1 MADPTKFD
9 LILIGGGPG
18 GYVGAI
24 RAAQLGMKVAC
35 VERDKLGGVCL
46 NWGCI
51 PTKALLA
58 GAELYHKLTHDA
70 EGWGI
75 LAKDVSY
82 DWEKVIGRSRKV
94 AGNLNKGVHALFKK
108 NKIEHFEGHAFIPE
122 AGTVQVY
129 DHKDV
134 ETDPKRPAID
144 QDMPAEVRFNAK
156 PKQTLSA
163 KHIIIATGAAPR
175 ALPGAAF
182 DGETIISSKEAMV
195 LPEKPESLLIVG
207 SGAIG
212 MEFAYFYNAF
222 GTQVTVVEMLDR
234 VLPVEDHEVSK
245 AAQKAF
251 KKQGIKMITGHT
263 VKSIEKTDR
272 GVKATIAPAE
282 GAQLKGGG
290 YGSAGQNAKA
300 KGDGDTLEA
309 EKVLVAIGVRGR
321 FDGLF
326 EDKLGIE
333 LVKGHIK
340 TDYRE
345 PGTKY
350 QTSVEGIYAI
360 GDVIGPPWLAHVA
373 SEEAIV
379 CVERIAGH
387 EAPDIDYDSIPGC
400 TYCQPQVASIGYT
413 EQRCKEEG
421 IDYVAGTFPFQA
433 SGKAQALGETA
444 GFVKLITGK
453 QHGEVLGAHMI
464 GEGVTELIAE
474 MGLARRLEATAEE
487 VIATIHAHPTMS
499 EAVHEAALGADGRMI
514 HY

>member
-1 MADPTKFD
+1 MADPTSFD
-9 LILIGGGPG
+9 LIVIGGGPG

-24 RAAQLGMKVAC
+24 RASQLGMKVAC

-58 GAELYHKLTHDA
+58 GAEFYHKLTHDA
-70 EGWGI
+70 ADWGI
-75 LAKDVSY
+75 HAKDVSF

-94 AGNLNKGVHALFKK
+94 AGNLNKGVHHLFKK
-108 NKIEHFEGHAFIPE
+108 NKIEHFDGHAFIPK
-122 AGTVQVY
+122 AGTVEVY
-129 DHKDV
+129 DRKDV
-134 ETDPKRPAID
+134 DTDPKRPAID
-144 QDMPAEVRFNAK
+144 QDMPAEVRFSAK
-156 PKQTLSA
+156 PKQVLKA

-175 ALPGAAF
+175 ALPGAPF

-195 LPEKPESLLIVG
+195 LPQRPESLLIVG

-222 GTQVTVVEMLDR
+222 GTKVTVVEMLDR
-234 VLPVEDHEVSK
+234 VLPIEDHEVSK

-251 KKQGIKMITGHT
+251 KKQGIEVLTGQT
-263 VKSIEKTDR
+263 VKSIEKT
-272 GVKATIAPAE
+272 GAGIKATIVPADE
-282 GAQLKGGG
+282 SKGG
-290 YGSAGQNAKA
+290 SPK
-300 KGDGDTLEA
+300 TLEA
-309 EKVLVAIGVRGR
+309 DKVLVAIGVRGR

-326 EDKLGIE
+326 DDQLGIE

-340 TDYRE
+340 TNYRT
-345 PGTKY
+345 PGSKY
-350 QTSVEGIYAI
+350 QTSVKGIYAI

-379 CVERIAGH
+379 CVERLAGH
-387 EAPDIDYDSIPGC
+387 EAEDIDYDSIPGC
-400 TYCQPQVASIGYT
+400 TYCQPQVASIGFT

-421 IDYVAGTFPFQA
+421 IEYNAGTFPFQA

-453 QHGEVLGAHMI
+453 KHGEVLGAHMI

-474 MGLARRLEATAEE
+474 MALARKLEATAEE

-499 EAVHEAALGADGRMI
+499 EAVHEAALGVDGRMI
-514 HY
+514 HF